1 MISVLQ
7 SINITLTELITRSIT
22 VAKKVP
28 AKTPESIKDI
38 NINIYNKL
46 QRNQTEIK

>member
-1 MISVLQ
+1 M
-7 SINITLTELITRSIT
+7 
-22 VAKKVP
+22 VAMKVP
-28 AKTPESIKDI
+28 AKTPESIKGI